1 MTPSPGAGGL
11 GCLLVPLHLLTSY
24 SLVRY
29 FATPQHLENQQKKA
43 QYSLANRV
51 VHYEPVRH
59 SLDPRNTDTRGRA
72 DGNEGDRRRPPK
84 LVELSTLAH
93 SPSPPAAAASASDNN
108 AESSLEIDIAGSE
121 HVDKT
126 ETRVEYG
133 AKVEQPNGKLSTPDL
148 AEPAC
153 AHFAGGPRVTTGPL
167 KRTSSPD
174 AANPSAA
181 PSSSPSPFSHVRQKV
196 DAASFRLNFLPHHTT
211 ARKRHNY
218 RSGAFR
224 IPARDFPTLIARKKT
239 LGSPVVL
246 SSSSR
251 YNPRAALDSS
261 SDSSNIA
268 RFHVSFM
275 RRIKEVRPS
284 RDGLGGGSVA
294 PFTTSTDPASIDTL
308 FRWRKTSMQP
318 IHSAATRAPTPPR
331 ALRVEAR
338 GETLARARPPVL
350 SPPLARHLGVC
361 DVDQAVLGTVIVPN
375 LVLDTLPY
383 GADHEVPVV
392 AWLGCHAC
400 TSSSSRGFHRGRR
413 QKVLPSCRMGRTA
426 PLSRLNSPLLR
437 LGRRPTR
444 PRDRRRRHMSD
455 HCAQTSAPQREDA
468 GGHLTFLVSLLVK
481 NVEVVPFLSRFVVD
495 LRRSRLAHSL
505 I

>member
-1 MTPSPGAGGL
+1 MRVAWAQTLLDEAPARTSVASGRPAG
-11 GCLLVPLHLLTSY
+11 
-24 SLVRY
+24 
-29 FATPQHLENQQKKA
+29 QQ
-43 QYSLANRV
+43 
-51 VHYEPVRH
+51 
-59 SLDPRNTDTRGRA
+59 
-72 DGNEGDRRRPPK
+72 RRRTLTVEVIEHSDGRLEGAKVPELGRSGQEESTDDSTRK
-84 LVELSTLAH
+84 QLVELSTLAH

-181 PSSSPSPFSHVRQKV
+181 PSSSPSPFSHVPQKV
-196 DAASFRLNFLPHHTT
+196 DAAS
-211 ARKRHNY
+211 
-218 RSGAFR
+218 
-224 IPARDFPTLIARKKT
+224 
-239 LGSPVVL
+239 
-246 SSSSR
+246 
-251 YNPRAALDSS
+251 
-261 SDSSNIA
+261 
-268 RFHVSFM
+268 VSFM

-481 NVEVVPFLSRFVVD
+481 NVEVVPFFSRFVVD